1 MCVCVGEFE
10 VREANVE
17 NKSANSD
24 LSRRRRRKHCPRGG
38 FYYYG
43 GVAHPLTK
51 STVDGLFIEYET
63 GNFEV
68 FFLFEEST
76 FRPTS
81 YLRSSSGSV
90 SFSYREENHLKNT

>member
-1 MCVCVGEFE
+1 MVTKPDHKVMARSHSTRKGVCVCVGEFE

-63 GNFEV
+63 H
-68 FFLFEEST
+68 FF
-76 FRPTS
+76 
-81 YLRSSSGSV
+81 
-90 SFSYREENHLKNT
+90 